1 MILNFIYLAADAVTT
16 LPDSV
21 GLGTA
26 SGVCG
31 VLVTAIIWLSKIYL
45 NSIELARSEY
55 KTSHQELVMLT
66 RECITA
72 IREFQATM
80 MELINKLDL
89 KDNK

>member
-1 MILNFIYLAADAVTT
+1 MIQTIILAADAVPTI
-16 LPDSV
+16 PDSI
-21 GLGTA
+21 GIGTA
-26 SGVCG
+26 ATVCG
-31 VLVTAIIWLSKIYL
+31 VLVSAIVWLSKIYL
-45 NSIELARSEY
+45 SSIDAARLEY
-55 KTSHQELVMLT
+55 KTSHQELVTLT